1 MLVGI
6 LLRDPAG
13 GFGVE
18 FKSLRH
24 HEILDISAR
33 AAKNYR
39 EPP

>member
-1 MLVGI
+1 MFVGI
-6 LLRDPAG
+6 ILRDPAG
-13 GFGVE
+13 GSGEE
-18 FKSLRH
+18 FESLRH